1 MITWTLRRRLHF
13 GFGTSTLCLIVVGV
27 LALVVLGRTHQ
38 QMKERMQGVVHLQQD
53 LFTTQDAMRQYVVLA
68 ESDLLREDPS
78 YRARMDTLG
87 FVADSV
93 RGLLTT
99 NGSLSETERAHLE
112 LLGALQARV
121 AVRLALARANQ
132 DLGHADAAL
141 DEVRRSAALLDST
154 FVESRA
160 IARDEQARADDTSA
174 HVDALVVMQR
184 RLLESLL
191 ALGLV
196 LAVLFGVFTWR
207 AIVRPLDR
215 LTGAARS
222 LGAGDLSVSVPT
234 TGLDAEYLLLA
245 QTFGNM
251 ADRLRAVV
259 TEIQAEATE
268 ISRAADALTSAS
280 EQAASATGQISEAM
294 TGVARDAEAQRERFQ
309 ASEGVLAHVGDS
321 ARKLGHVAIRSR
333 QLGEQIRDTSQRTRA
348 GISEALEVLDRARR
362 VIEDSRSEVH
372 QLETAFGA
380 VGRFVG
386 AIQAVAD
393 QTNLLAL
400 NAAIEAARAG
410 EAGRGFAVVA
420 DEVRKL
426 AVESGRA
433 ANEVNGLVGSMRQ
446 RIASTASA
454 FSQGVSELG
463 DVGSVSRTAVEALE
477 AVSTAVTGVNEVAAS
492 VSEAAD
498 AHESAVNQLVSNL
511 SRAGDQAEAQAATS
525 QEAAAAAEETA
536 ATAEEVA
543 ATAQQLSSNA
553 QRLEALVAG
562 FRV

>member
-1 MITWTLRRRLHF
+1 MITWTLRRRLNF

-27 LALVVLGRTHQ
+27 LALVVLDRTHQ

-68 ESDLLREDPS
+68 ESDLLREDLS

-160 IARDEQARADDTSA
+160 IAKDEQARADDTSA

-215 LTGAARS
+215 LAGAARS

-259 TEIQAEATE
+259 TEIQVEATE

-294 TGVARDAEAQRERFQ
+294 TGVARDAETQRERFQ

-348 GISEALEVLDRARR
+348 GISDALEVLDRARR

-386 AIQAVAD
+386 AIHAVAD

-477 AVSTAVTGVNEVAAS
+477 AVSSAVTGVNEVAAS

-511 SRAGDQAEAQAATS
+511 SRAGEQAEAQAATS